1 MQKHQKPILTSM
13 KNNFLSCFAT
23 TLVLATNAR
32 VVIEN
37 IWPEETLHFKNNNQW
52 LKKKFQNLIV
62 AKERSAFN
70 AAFKNFAAASLK
82 KITIKTFLQNE
93 KGKKF
98 SAEITI
104 QKIKKLNVFL
114 QYVFTI
120 QNIQPVQNKTKSFPV
135 ELLLREKMIDNVHA
149 IIVIL
154 DSNGMVTY
162 LNKAGEKICGYT
174 LKSILHQDWFSIFI
188 PEIEREKARQIFKK
202 LKTNKQAIDFEN
214 SILTRKNQLK
224 TIQWKN
230 TPIFSDNI
238 FKGSLSIGIDISDLK
253 KTTIALQ
260 QSEHKFKSLTEAIP
274 VGISFCNTQGDIIYI
289 NKAFT
294 KIFGHTGKNLKTIQD
309 WFNKAYPDKMSAQQ
323 AKNRWANHVQQVQ
336 HENMSTTHE
345 LVLLAKNGTKKI
357 IEIKTAYS
365 NGNIYNI
372 FIDLTEKRSIEAE
385 AKETASKFKRI
396 IENFPVPMASCNLN
410 YNLLFTNK
418 KFKEIFGNEME
429 EIKMYPAW
437 FKKIQFDSPEAEAEH
452 DAEFY
457 GYLKEVQTNPKKI
470 APVLYRQIYNKKRE
484 LRDINIIFNLFDNEL
499 FAILEDVT
507 EQNNYIKLL
516 QESEERFKALAQNM
530 PIAIGS
536 YNTDGTVNFINNYF
550 TKTIGYVAEDLPTIE
565 DWYYRTQPDPVKR
578 KQYYEHW
585 VALIDAFSKN
595 PQQEIPYLESDIT
608 CKDGSIKTFSYLFS
622 IYKKTVYIIFVDVTE
637 RKKAEKELIAS
648 HIQLQRLSAHQH
660 RTKEQERKFIAEH
673 IHDAIGQQVTGIKI
687 DLTVLKNKIQKID
700 PGFAEKINHDIEIA
714 NSVIL
719 AIRKMAA
726 DLRPS
731 ILDDFGLAAA
741 IEWECREF
749 EKRTGIHCFF
759 EYDNSLKNES
769 AELQSNLYRI
779 VQEALSNIDKHAKA
793 TKITI
798 SLQKIDNEIILSVKD
813 NGKGY
818 HLEEKNKSLIIIGIK
833 DRARNLK
840 GTCML
845 ISNKEGEGGHLLIKI
860 PGKPNT

>member
-1 MQKHQKPILTSM
+1 M

-62 AKERSAFN
+62 AKERSAFT

-82 KITIKTFLQNE
+82 KITIKTVLQNE

-104 QKIKKLNVFL
+104 QKIKKLNVPL

-135 ELLLREKMIDNVHA
+135 ELLLRENIIDNVHA

-154 DSNGMVTY
+154 DHAGNITY
-162 LNKAGEKICGYT
+162 LNKAGEQITGYQ
-174 LKSILHQDWFSIFI
+174 LSSVLHQNWFKIFI
-188 PEIEREKARQIFKK
+188 PENEQLKALQVFKN
-202 LKTNKQAIDFEN
+202 LKTGKQAIDFEN
-214 SILTRKNQLK
+214 TILTKKQIPK

-230 TPIFSDNI
+230 TPIYSGGT
-238 FKGSLSIGIDISDLK
+238 FKGTLSVGMDISDLK
-253 KTTIALQ
+253 NTIAALQ
-260 QSEHKFKSLTEAIP
+260 QSEHNFKSLTEALP
-274 VGISFCNTQGDIIYI
+274 VGISFCSTEGEILYI
-289 NKAFT
+289 NKAF
-294 KIFGHTGKNLKTIQD
+294 KKNFGYSAKELKTIYD
-309 WFNKAYPDKMSAQQ
+309 WFNKAYPNKISVQQ
-323 AKNRWANHVQQVQ
+323 AKERWANHVKQVQ
-336 HENMSTTHE
+336 QEHISTTHE
-345 LVLLAKNGTKKI
+345 LVLVAKNGAKKN
-357 IEIKTAYS
+357 IEIKTSYS
-365 NGNIYNI
+365 NGFIYNI
-372 FIDLTEKRSIEAE
+372 FIDLTEKRSIEAK
-385 AKETASKFKRI
+385 AKETALKFKRI
-396 IENFPVPMASCNLN
+396 IENFPVPMASCDLQ
-410 YNLLFTNK
+410 YNLLFVNNK
-418 KFKEIFGNEME
+418 FREVFGYELD
-429 EIKMYPAW
+429 EIKLYPAW

-452 DAEFY
+452 DTEFY
-457 GYLKEVQTNPKKI
+457 GYLKEVQTNPEKI
-470 APVLYRQIYNKKRE
+470 APVLYRQIYNKKGE

-565 DWYYRTQPDPVKR
+565 YWYYRTQPDPVKR

-673 IHDAIGQQVTGIKI
+673 IHDTIGQQITGIKI
-687 DLTVLKNKIQKID
+687 DLTVLKNKIQKTD
-700 PGFAEKINHDIEIA
+700 PGLAEKINHDIEIA

-779 VQEALSNIDKHAKA
+779 VQEALLNIDKHAKA
-793 TKITI
+793 NKIIITL
-798 SLQKIDNEIILSVKD
+798 SKLNGEIMLSIKD
-813 NGKGY
+813 NGNGY
-818 HLEEKNKSLIIIGIK
+818 DWEKKNKSLAMIGIK

-840 GTCML
+840 GNCTFQSM
-845 ISNKEGEGGHLLIKI
+845 KGAAGGQLLIKI
-860 PGKPNT
+860 PANTTA